1 MRITPT
7 PCSLSCFSSTRACQ
21 IVQYIPRGCDSLTR
35 CALLIYPTL
44 PPDTEYPEF
53 PFPFLRPFSRYPRL
67 AFNYF
72 PTDTLHNLSLS
83 FPSLSR
89 PVCASALGC
98 SSLTSNH
105 AQPVP

>member
-7 PCSLSCFSSTRACQ
+7 PSSLSCFSSTRACQ
-21 IVQYIPRGCDSLTR
+21 IVQSIPRGCDSLTR
-35 CALLIYPTL
+35 CALHVYPTL
-44 PPDTEYPEF
+44 PPNPEF
-53 PFPFLRPFSRYPRL
+53 PFPFISPFSRHPRL
-67 AFNYF
+67 AFNCF
-72 PTDTLHNLSLS
+72 PNDTLHNLSLS

-98 SSLTSNH
+98 SSLISNQ